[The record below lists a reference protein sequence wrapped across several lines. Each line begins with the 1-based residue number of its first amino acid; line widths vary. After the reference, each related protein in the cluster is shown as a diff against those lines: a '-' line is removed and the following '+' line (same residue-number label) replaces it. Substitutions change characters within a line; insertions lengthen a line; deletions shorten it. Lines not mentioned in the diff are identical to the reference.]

1 MQWSARSF
9 GNWQNI
15 WSLRSWGLF
24 EETSLHESWAKGD
37 GCAGSGAG
45 LVGRRTKGEKK
56 RMSLVRKKM
65 GNYFCFFPRPPS
77 LSSCR
82 WMTPAHPGCE
92 LSSLLGSL
100 MLTVLSSLPL
110 NITFMYFYPYIFG
123 SPRHLKR
130 ASVTEKWRLPIRNRS
145 SLFFI
150 MRTHFSCEKPVS
162 PDHSTVVNLWFP
174 LSLVLFLPL
183 LPTENKS
190 CHAIAVGDWLIW
202 TLIDRMLFRIFFWWP
217 AKVTPILRRSLGGK
231 KTQRR
236 DISAFHW
243 SKFITEGKLLIIVG

>member
-1 MQWSARSF
+1 MW
-9 GNWQNI
+9 GEGEG
-15 WSLRSWGLF
+15 SWGGGRK
-24 EETSLHESWAKGD
+24 EKRKACHWWGRKWETASVSL
-37 GCAGSGAG
+37 
-45 LVGRRTKGEKK
+45 
-56 RMSLVRKKM
+56 
-65 GNYFCFFPRPPS
+65 PPPPS
-77 LSSCR
+77 LSSCWR
-82 WMTPAHPGCE
+82 MTPAYPGCE
-92 LSSLLGSL
+92 LSSLLGSS
-100 MLTVLSSLPL
+100 MHTVLSSLPL
-110 NITFMYFYPYIFG
+110 NITFLYFYHYIFG
-123 SPRHLKR
+123 SPRHLKC

-150 MRTHFSCEKPVS
+150 MRTHFSGEKPVS
-162 PDHSTVVNLWFP
+162 PEHSTVVNLWFP

-231 KTQRR
+231 KPQRR

-243 SKFITEGKLLIIVG
+243 SKLITEGKL